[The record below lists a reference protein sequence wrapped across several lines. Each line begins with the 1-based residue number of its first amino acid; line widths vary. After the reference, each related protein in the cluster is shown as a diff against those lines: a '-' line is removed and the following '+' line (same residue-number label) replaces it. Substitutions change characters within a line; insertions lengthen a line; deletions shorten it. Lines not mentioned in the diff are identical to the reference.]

1 MLANTK
7 IVTILQDKSIL
18 QISTLYTL
26 HLPKKE
32 TAARIPGEGRAPEW
46 WVRHW
51 GCFPLGVVYQ
61 QSQGTSVSF
70 KFHRIRGEQ
79 WG

>member
-1 MLANTK
+1 MVEMLANSR

-46 WVRHW
+46 
-51 GCFPLGVVYQ
+51 
-61 QSQGTSVSF
+61 
-70 KFHRIRGEQ
+70 
-79 WG
+79 